1 MTQES
6 PTKKPLI
13 ELRGIHKSFDKKV
26 VHRGID
32 LDIYPGE
39 VLALMG
45 GSGCGKSVLLRMI
58 VGLEKPDRGTITF
71 NGQHIEKLS
80 EEALVPI
87 RKKIAYVFQYGA
99 LFDSFSIEENLA
111 YPLTEHTDLSQE
123 AIHEKVITT
132 LDKLGLRGTENLY
145 PSDLS
150 GGMQRRV
157 GVARSII
164 MGPEVILY
172 DEPTTGLDPFNTQ
185 QILKIMLQ
193 LKKQGATS
201 VLVTHDMHAIFSVT
215 DRVAFLKDGEILA
228 LGTREE
234 IQNSPIKE
242 VSNFIHGES
251 Y

>member
-1 MTQES
+1 MAEAKDKT
-6 PTKKPLI
+6 PLI
-13 ELRGIHKSFDKKV
+13 EMRGIHKKYGSKI

-32 LDIYPGE
+32 LNVYPGE

-58 VGLEKPDRGTITF
+58 VGLEKPDSGTIQF
-71 NGQHIEKLS
+71 RHEFIENLS
-80 EEALVPI
+80 EQNLVPV

-99 LFDSFSIEENLA
+99 LFDSFSIKENLA
-111 YPLTEHTDLSQE
+111 YPLREHTKLTE
-123 AIHEKVITT
+123 IEIHEKVLST
-132 LDKLGLRGTENLY
+132 LDQVGLKGTENLY

-164 MGPEVILY
+164 MNPEVILY

-185 QILKIMLQ
+185 QILKII
-193 LKKQGATS
+193 LKLKSTGATS
-201 VLVTHDMHAIFSVT
+201 ILVTHDMTAIFSVT
-215 DRVAFLKDGEILA
+215 DRVAFMKEGEIVA
-228 LGTREE
+228 LGTRDE
-234 IQNSPIKE
+234 IKNSKLKE
-242 VSNFIHGES
+242 VSNFIHGET

>member
-1 MTQES
+1 MHET
-6 PTKKPLI
+6 PNKKPLI
-13 ELRGIHKSFDKKV
+13 ELRGIQKRFGSKI

-32 LDIYPGE
+32 LDVYPGE

-58 VGLEKPDRGTITF
+58 VGLEKPDQGTIKY
-71 NGQHIEKLS
+71 NGLNIESLS
-80 EEALVPI
+80 EERLVPI

-111 YPLTEHTDLSQE
+111 YPLREHTDLSE
-123 AIHEKVITT
+123 DEIHNKVVVT
-132 LDKLGLRGTENLY
+132 LEKLGLKGTEKLY
-145 PSDLS
+145 PYDLS

-164 MGPEVILY
+164 MNPEVILY

-185 QILKIMLQ
+185 QILKIMMQ
-193 LKKQGATS
+193 LKQQGATS
-201 VLVTHDMHAIFSVT
+201 ILVTHDMAAIFSVT
-215 DRVAFLKDGEILA
+215 DRVAFLKEGQILA
-228 LGTREE
+228 LGTRDE
-234 IQNSPIKE
+234 IKNSQVKE
-242 VSNFIHGES
+242 VSSFIHGES

>member
-1 MTQES
+1 MQE
-6 PTKKPLI
+6 TRNKTPLI
-13 ELRGIHKSFDKKV
+13 EIRGIHKKFGNKI

-32 LDIYPGE
+32 LDIYDGE

-58 VGLEKPDRGTITF
+58 VGLEKPDRGTITYK
-71 NGQHIEKLS
+71 GQSLEKLS
-80 EEALVPI
+80 EEKLVPI

-99 LFDSFSIEENLA
+99 LFDSFSIKENLA
-111 YPLTEHTDLSQE
+111 YPLREHTSLSE
-123 AIHEKVITT
+123 DEIHEKVMGT
-132 LDKLGLRGTENLY
+132 LEKLGLKGTEHLY

-164 MGPEVILY
+164 MNPEVILY

-201 VLVTHDMHAIFSVT
+201 VLVTHDMTAIFSVT
-215 DRVAFLKDGEILA
+215 DRVAFLKDGQILA
-228 LGTREE
+228 LGTKDE
-234 IQNSPIKE
+234 IKNSPIKE
-242 VSNFIHGES
+242 VTNFIHGET

>member
-1 MTQES
+1 MREL

-13 ELRGIHKSFDKKV
+13 EIRGIHKKFGTKV

-58 VGLEKPDRGTITF
+58 VGLEKPDQGTITF
-71 NGQHIEKLS
+71 NEQPIESLS
-80 EEALVPI
+80 EENLVPI
-87 RKKIAYVFQYGA
+87 RKRIAYVFQYGA

-111 YPLTEHTDLSQE
+111 YPLREHTDFSEGQ
-123 AIHEKVITT
+123 IHEKVMTT
-132 LDKLGLRGTENLY
+132 LDRLGLRGTEKLY

-164 MGPEVILY
+164 MNPEVILY

-215 DRVAFLKDGEILA
+215 DRVAFLKDGQILA
-228 LGTREE
+228 LGTKEE
-234 IQNSPIKE
+234 IQNSSIKE
-242 VSNFIHGES
+242 VNSFNKNS
-251 Y
+251 

>member
-1 MTQES
+1 MIEAKNKT
-6 PTKKPLI
+6 PLI
-13 ELRGIHKSFDKKV
+13 EMRGIHNKYGSKI

-32 LDIYPGE
+32 LNVYPGE

-58 VGLEKPDRGTITF
+58 VGLEKPDSGTIQF
-71 NGQHIEKLS
+71 KSEFIENLS
-80 EEALVPI
+80 EQNLVPV

-99 LFDSFSIEENLA
+99 LFDSFSIKENLA
-111 YPLTEHTDLSQE
+111 YPLREHTKFTE
-123 AIHEKVITT
+123 TEIHEKVLST
-132 LDKLGLRGTENLY
+132 LEQVGLKGTENLY

-164 MGPEVILY
+164 MNPEVILY

-185 QILKIMLQ
+185 QILKII
-193 LKKQGATS
+193 LKLKSTGATS
-201 VLVTHDMHAIFSVT
+201 VLVTHDMTAIFSVT
-215 DRVAFLKDGEILA
+215 DRVAFMKEGEIVA
-228 LGTREE
+228 LGTRDE
-234 IQNSPIKE
+234 IKNSKVKE
-242 VSNFIHGES
+242 VSNFIHGET

>member
-1 MTQES
+1 MIEAKHKT
-6 PTKKPLI
+6 PLI
-13 ELRGIHKSFDKKV
+13 EMRGIHKKYGSKI

-32 LDIYPGE
+32 LNVYPGE

-58 VGLEKPDRGTITF
+58 VGLEKPDSGTIQF
-71 NGQHIEKLS
+71 KSEFIENLS
-80 EEALVPI
+80 EQNLVPV

-99 LFDSFSIEENLA
+99 LFDSFSIKENLA
-111 YPLTEHTDLSQE
+111 YPLREHTKFTETEIYQKVLS
-123 AIHEKVITT
+123 T
-132 LDKLGLRGTENLY
+132 LEQVGLKGTENLY

-164 MGPEVILY
+164 MNPEVILY

-185 QILKIMLQ
+185 QILKII
-193 LKKQGATS
+193 LKLKSTGATS
-201 VLVTHDMHAIFSVT
+201 VLVTHDMTAIFSVT
-215 DRVAFLKDGEILA
+215 DRVAFMKEGEIVA
-228 LGTREE
+228 LGTRDE
-234 IQNSPIKE
+234 IKNSKVKE
-242 VSNFIHGES
+242 VSNFIHGET

>member
-1 MTQES
+1 MIEAIHKT
-6 PTKKPLI
+6 PLI
-13 ELRGIHKSFDKKV
+13 EMRGIHKKYGSKI

-32 LDIYPGE
+32 LNVYPGE

-58 VGLEKPDRGTITF
+58 VGLEKPDSGTIQF
-71 NGQHIEKLS
+71 KSEFIENLS
-80 EEALVPI
+80 EQNLVPV

-99 LFDSFSIEENLA
+99 LFDSFSIKENLA
-111 YPLTEHTDLSQE
+111 YPLREHTKFTE
-123 AIHEKVITT
+123 TEIHEKVLST
-132 LDKLGLRGTENLY
+132 LEQVGLKGTENLY

-164 MGPEVILY
+164 MNPEVILY

-185 QILKIMLQ
+185 QILKII
-193 LKKQGATS
+193 LKLKSTGATS
-201 VLVTHDMHAIFSVT
+201 VLVTHDMTAIFSVT
-215 DRVAFLKDGEILA
+215 DRVAFMKEGEIVA
-228 LGTREE
+228 LGTRDE
-234 IQNSPIKE
+234 IKNSKVKE
-242 VSNFIHGES
+242 VSNFIHGET

>member
-1 MTQES
+1 MIEAKHKT
-6 PTKKPLI
+6 PLI
-13 ELRGIHKSFDKKV
+13 EMRGIHKKYGSKI

-32 LDIYPGE
+32 LNVYPGE

-58 VGLEKPDRGTITF
+58 VGLEKPDSGTIQF
-71 NGQHIEKLS
+71 KSEFIENLS
-80 EEALVPI
+80 EQNLVPV

-99 LFDSFSIEENLA
+99 LFDSFSIKENLA
-111 YPLTEHTDLSQE
+111 YPLREHTKFTDTE
-123 AIHEKVITT
+123 IHEKVLST
-132 LDKLGLRGTENLY
+132 LEQVGLKGTENLY

-164 MGPEVILY
+164 MNPEVILY

-185 QILKIMLQ
+185 QILKII
-193 LKKQGATS
+193 LKLKSTGATS
-201 VLVTHDMHAIFSVT
+201 VLVTHDMTAIFSVT
-215 DRVAFLKDGEILA
+215 DRVAFMKEGEIVA
-228 LGTREE
+228 LGTRDE
-234 IQNSPIKE
+234 IKNSKVKE
-242 VSNFIHGES
+242 VSNFIHGET

>member
-1 MTQES
+1 MIEAKHKT
-6 PTKKPLI
+6 PLI
-13 ELRGIHKSFDKKV
+13 EMRGIHKKYGSKI

-32 LDIYPGE
+32 LNVYPGE

-58 VGLEKPDRGTITF
+58 VGLEKPDSGTIQF
-71 NGQHIEKLS
+71 KSEFIENLS
-80 EEALVPI
+80 EQNLVPV

-99 LFDSFSIEENLA
+99 LFDSFSIKENLA
-111 YPLTEHTDLSQE
+111 YPLREHTKFTE
-123 AIHEKVITT
+123 TEIHEKVLST
-132 LDKLGLRGTENLY
+132 LEQVGLKGTENLY

-164 MGPEVILY
+164 MNPEVILY

-185 QILKIMLQ
+185 QILKII
-193 LKKQGATS
+193 LKLKSTGATS
-201 VLVTHDMHAIFSVT
+201 VLVTHDMTAIFSVT
-215 DRVAFLKDGEILA
+215 DRVAFMKEGEIVA
-228 LGTREE
+228 LGTRDE
-234 IQNSPIKE
+234 IKNSKVKE
-242 VSNFIHGES
+242 VSNFIHGET

>member
-1 MTQES
+1 MNQEI

-13 ELRGIHKSFDKKV
+13 EIRGIHKSFGKKV

-80 EEALVPI
+80 EESLVPI

-111 YPLTEHTDLSQE
+111 YPLTEHTDLGQD
-123 AIHEKVITT
+123 AIHEKVIQT
-132 LDKLGLRGTENLY
+132 LDRLGLKGTENMY

-164 MGPEVILY
+164 MNPEVILY

-215 DRVAFLKDGEILA
+215 DRIAFLKDGEILA
-228 LGTREE
+228 LGTRDE
-234 IQNSPIKE
+234 IQNSSIKE
-242 VSNFIHGES
+242 VNNFIHGES

>member
-1 MTQES
+1 MIEAKNKT
-6 PTKKPLI
+6 PLI
-13 ELRGIHKSFDKKV
+13 EMRGIHKKYGSKI

-32 LDIYPGE
+32 LNVYPGE

-58 VGLEKPDRGTITF
+58 VGLEKPDSGTIQF
-71 NGQHIEKLS
+71 KSEFIENLS
-80 EEALVPI
+80 EQNLVPV

-99 LFDSFSIEENLA
+99 LFDSFSIKENLA
-111 YPLTEHTDLSQE
+111 YPLREHTKFTE
-123 AIHEKVITT
+123 TEIHEKVLST
-132 LDKLGLRGTENLY
+132 LEQVGLKGTENLY

-164 MGPEVILY
+164 MNPEVILY

-185 QILKIMLQ
+185 QILKII
-193 LKKQGATS
+193 LKLKSTGATS
-201 VLVTHDMHAIFSVT
+201 VLVTHDMTAIFSVT
-215 DRVAFLKDGEILA
+215 DRVAFMKEGEIVA
-228 LGTREE
+228 LGTRDE
-234 IQNSPIKE
+234 IKNSKVKE
-242 VSNFIHGES
+242 VSNFIHGET

>member
-1 MTQES
+1 MIEAKHKT
-6 PTKKPLI
+6 PLI
-13 ELRGIHKSFDKKV
+13 EMRGIHKKYGSKI

-32 LDIYPGE
+32 LNVYPGE

-58 VGLEKPDRGTITF
+58 VGLEKPDSGTIQF
-71 NGQHIEKLS
+71 KSEFIENLS
-80 EEALVPI
+80 EQNLVPV

-99 LFDSFSIEENLA
+99 LFDSFSIKENLA
-111 YPLTEHTDLSQE
+111 YPLREHTKFTETEIHQKVLS
-123 AIHEKVITT
+123 T
-132 LDKLGLRGTENLY
+132 LEQVGLKGTENLY

-164 MGPEVILY
+164 MNPEVILY

-185 QILKIMLQ
+185 QILKII
-193 LKKQGATS
+193 LKLKSTGATS
-201 VLVTHDMHAIFSVT
+201 VLVTHDMTAIFSVT
-215 DRVAFLKDGEILA
+215 DRVAFMKEGEIVA
-228 LGTREE
+228 LGTRDE
-234 IQNSPIKE
+234 IKNSKVKE
-242 VSNFIHGES
+242 VSNFIHGET

>member
-1 MTQES
+1 MIEAKNKT
-6 PTKKPLI
+6 PLI
-13 ELRGIHKSFDKKV
+13 EMRGIHKKYGSKI

-32 LDIYPGE
+32 LNVYPGE

-58 VGLEKPDRGTITF
+58 VGLEKPDSGTIQF
-71 NGQHIEKLS
+71 KSEFIENLS
-80 EEALVPI
+80 EQNLVPV

-99 LFDSFSIEENLA
+99 LFDSFSIKENLA
-111 YPLTEHTDLSQE
+111 YPLREHTKFTETEIYQKVLS
-123 AIHEKVITT
+123 T
-132 LDKLGLRGTENLY
+132 LEQVGLKGTESLY

-164 MGPEVILY
+164 MNPEVILY

-185 QILKIMLQ
+185 QILKII
-193 LKKQGATS
+193 LKLKSTGATS
-201 VLVTHDMHAIFSVT
+201 VLVTHDMTAIFSVT
-215 DRVAFLKDGEILA
+215 DRVAFMKEGEIVA
-228 LGTREE
+228 LGTRDE
-234 IQNSPIKE
+234 IKNSKVKE
-242 VSNFIHGES
+242 VSNFIHGET

>member
-1 MTQES
+1 MIEPNHKT
-6 PTKKPLI
+6 PLI
-13 ELRGIHKSFDKKV
+13 EMRGIHKKYGSKI

-32 LDIYPGE
+32 LNVYPGE

-58 VGLEKPDRGTITF
+58 VGLEKPDSGTIQF
-71 NGQHIEKLS
+71 KSEFIENLS
-80 EEALVPI
+80 EQNLVPV

-99 LFDSFSIEENLA
+99 LFDSFSIKENLA
-111 YPLTEHTDLSQE
+111 YPLREHTKFTETEIHQKVLS
-123 AIHEKVITT
+123 T
-132 LDKLGLRGTENLY
+132 LEQVGLKGTENLY

-164 MGPEVILY
+164 MNPEVILY

-185 QILKIMLQ
+185 QILKII
-193 LKKQGATS
+193 LKLKSTGATS
-201 VLVTHDMHAIFSVT
+201 VLVTHDMTAIFSVT
-215 DRVAFLKDGEILA
+215 DRVAFMKEGEIVA
-228 LGTREE
+228 LGTRDE
-234 IQNSPIKE
+234 IKNSKVKE
-242 VSNFIHGES
+242 VSNFIHGET